1 MRVLGDKIIEYF
13 SLTNIGGVGCLIGE
27 WDNTEVNIF
36 IIKEP
41 NYNMIMM
48 LKDSSLTVQGGQN
61 EGTRI
66 VHGDEIKLKY
76 PAIFL
81 IIIYTGGQWKI
92 TMDWGVILIQSLN
105 LNCIFH
111 R

>member
-1 MRVLGDKIIEYF
+1 MNGTIHR
-13 SLTNIGGVGCLIGE
+13 LIF
-27 WDNTEVNIF
+27 F
-36 IIKEP
+36 IMKEH
-41 NYNMIMM
+41 NYNIIMM
-48 LKDSSLTVQGGQN
+48 LKCSGLNVLSGQN

-81 IIIYTGGQWKI
+81 IIIDTGGQWKI